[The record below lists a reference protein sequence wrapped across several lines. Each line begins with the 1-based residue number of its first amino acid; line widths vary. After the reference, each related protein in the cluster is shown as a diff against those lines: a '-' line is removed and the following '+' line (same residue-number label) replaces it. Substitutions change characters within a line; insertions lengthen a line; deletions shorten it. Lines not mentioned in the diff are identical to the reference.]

1 MTLSTIMV
9 QLDIDDPA
17 QKRLTAALD
26 LARRFDAELIGFA
39 AADPRVHLPYEGG
52 RAVMEAQH
60 QRREV
65 IAAQLELLRK
75 AFLDVAGNGPGA
87 TWIGKFGH
95 PTELLAI
102 HARSADLLVV
112 GTPRTAEVLERDR
125 RVDVGKLVLAAGRP
139 VLVLTKDEA
148 VPHADK
154 IVVAWKDAREARR
167 AVTDALPFL
176 TAARQVIVATVVEN
190 HEGLA
195 REGCAEAVRFLMRH
209 GVKAEETLLPPGKAP
224 PAEEIAD
231 LARAIGSDFVVS
243 GGYGH
248 SRLREW
254 AFGGV
259 TRSLVH
265 DGSLNRL
272 LSN

>member
-1 MTLSTIMV
+1 VSLSTIMV
-9 QLDIDDPA
+9 QLEIDDPA

-26 LARRFDAELIGFA
+26 LARRFDANLIGFS
-39 AADPRVHLPYEGG
+39 AADYRVHLPYEGG
-52 RAVMEAQH
+52 RAVMEMQRQRQEEITAQM
-60 QRREV
+60 
-65 IAAQLELLRK
+65 ELLRK
-75 AFLDVAGNGPGA
+75 AFLDLAGDGPGA

-95 PTELLAI
+95 PTELLAM

-112 GTPRTAEVLERDR
+112 GSPRTAEALERDR
-125 RVDVGKLVLAAGRP
+125 HVDVGKLVLAAGRP
-139 VLVLTKDEA
+139 VLMLTKDE
-148 VPHADK
+148 VVVRADK
-154 IVVAWKDAREARR
+154 IIIAWKDAREARR

-176 TAARQVIVATVVEN
+176 AAARQVIVAAVVEN

-195 REGCAEAVRFLMRH
+195 REGCAEVVRFLMRH
-209 GVKAEETLLPPGKAP
+209 GVKAEETLLPLGKAP
-224 PAEEIAD
+224 PAEAIAD
-231 LARAIGSDFVVS
+231 LARALGSDLVVS

-259 TRSLVH
+259 TRSLIH

-272 LSN
+272 FSN